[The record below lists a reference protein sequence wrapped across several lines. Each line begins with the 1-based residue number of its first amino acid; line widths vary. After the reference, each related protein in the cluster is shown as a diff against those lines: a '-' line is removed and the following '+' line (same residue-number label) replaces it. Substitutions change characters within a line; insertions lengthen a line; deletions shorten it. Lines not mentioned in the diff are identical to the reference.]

1 MGQVSIRLNVRG
13 LLDYAKAGKEAVTK
27 IKKALR
33 VALNAGR
40 TKARQEISSEFT
52 VRTGF
57 LRRQSRK
64 MQTNVSVRASEIKGR
79 VSPLPRLLNIFERGA
94 TLANGRGFLKPRPV
108 IGPASVTLQQA
119 AHKELNAVLAEV
131 GK

>member
-1 MGQVSIRLNVRG
+1 MANISIRLDVKG
-13 LLDYAKAGKEAVTK
+13 LLNYAKAGKEAVTK
-27 IKKALR
+27 IKKAMR
-33 VALNAGR
+33 PVLNTGR
-40 TKARQEISSEFT
+40 TKARQEISGQFA

-79 VSPLPRLLNIFERGA
+79 VAPLPRLMNIFERGA

-108 IGPASVTLQQA
+108 IGPASDTMQKNAL
-119 AHKELNAVLAEV
+119 KELNDVLAEV

>member
-1 MGQVSIRLNVRG
+1 MAQVSIRLNVKG

-33 VALNAGR
+33 TTLNAGR

-64 MQTNVSVRASEIKGR
+64 MQANVSVRAAEIKGR
-79 VSPLPRLLNIFERGA
+79 VAPLPRLLNIFERGA

-108 IGPASVTLQQA
+108 IGPASVTMEQR
-119 AHKELNAVLAEV
+119 AHKELNDVLAEV

>member
-1 MGQVSIRLNVRG
+1 MAHISIRLDVKG

-27 IKKALR
+27 IKKAMR
-33 VALNAGR
+33 TVLNTGR
-40 TKARQEISSEFT
+40 TKARQEISSQFQ

-79 VSPLPRLLNIFERGA
+79 VAPLPRLLNIFERGA
-94 TLANGRGFLKPRPV
+94 TLANGRGFLRPRPV
-108 IGPASVTLQQA
+108 IGPSSDTMQQSA
-119 AHKELNAVLAEV
+119 QKELNAVLAEV